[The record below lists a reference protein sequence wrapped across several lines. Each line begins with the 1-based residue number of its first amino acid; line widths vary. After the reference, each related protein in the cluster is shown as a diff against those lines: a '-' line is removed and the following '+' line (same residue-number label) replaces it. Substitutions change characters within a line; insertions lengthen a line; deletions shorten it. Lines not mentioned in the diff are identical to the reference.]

1 MNIHTFLVKNVNY
14 TFEDSF
20 ILVLGNEVFGEKESV
35 EYDTSSE
42 HKLISSF
49 PFQLSSICHQQST
62 VSISILYFYS
72 YVVSFALTLWRVKT
86 VRDKTKA
93 ELEKVRYL
101 ISVIFLQD
109 YTDKSDFCFTCLTFT
124 FQ

>member
-62 VSISILYFYS
+62 VSIPILYFYS

-86 VRDKTKA
+86 IRDKTKYA
-93 ELEKVRYL
+93 QFIVSELKSRTGKSQIPDL
-101 ISVIFLQD
+101 RHISSRLH
-109 YTDKSDFCFTCLTFT
+109 
-124 FQ
+124 